1 MMAYTAAKGLRIC
14 LFHIGILW
22 KPRIVF
28 LTFYIQVVTKPM
40 DLTTVKARLDN
51 NYYSELTQCV
61 ADIQQVRLF
70 CTELE
75 WNLNHAFISGLD

>member
-1 MMAYTAAKGLRIC
+1 MMALYCCKRIYLGIIC
-14 LFHIGILW
+14 LTHIGILW
-22 KPRIVF
+22 KPRTVF

-70 CTELE
+70 
-75 WNLNHAFISGLD
+75 